1 LQQTENGEAGTLVFS
16 AGRLDSG
23 LSTNWQGE
31 GGRREE
37 KGIEEE
43 KGRERRGGGEGE
55 RYKEEEFRFSLQA
68 DGGKEKKK
76 RAETKDTEI
85 HWGPA

>member
-1 LQQTENGEAGTLVFS
+1 MEQTEEREAGTLVFS
-16 AGRLDSG
+16 ASRPDSG

-31 GGRREE
+31 GGRKEE

-43 KGRERRGGGEGE
+43 KGRRRRGGGGGEE

-85 HWGPA
+85 LGPA